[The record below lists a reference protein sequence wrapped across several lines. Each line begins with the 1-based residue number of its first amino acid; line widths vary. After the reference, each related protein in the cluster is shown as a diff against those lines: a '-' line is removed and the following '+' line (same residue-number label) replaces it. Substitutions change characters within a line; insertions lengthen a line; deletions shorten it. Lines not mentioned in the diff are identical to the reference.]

1 MLNALNEPDLYRF
14 FCLSLYRNIYYNVR
28 LRIEDIAK
36 ITGEKKGV
44 LKNFNK
50 SMDTV
55 LTRKKYPS
63 PINHP
68 VYEFTM
74 RSLYKI
80 PAMDYKGFIT
90 LSHKFTQV
98 KLSVKVKGY
107 YIKLLLI
114 AENNTIPL
122 TNIEIANKLG
132 ISKNTVFKYN
142 IELFQAGL
150 LKLFPDR
157 LELTPNELLISNDEA
172 KQKGGQ
178 NVHGLVAGLDAG
190 GGHVLHQ
197 GLVPH
202 RADGGDHT
210 HHNEDQQADEQGGGE
225 DFAHD
230 VHHRPLPHAKQQDQ
244 QEEEHREEDGA
255 HTGDQGSHRGLK
267 GGGGGPG
274 NGQHGTDAQHDGAH
288 QQHGRDLPNAGGD
301 LFRAA
306 LPENSEHRQQSQ
318 ADVRDV
324 VADEAQ
330 QPMGAGLQPQVGGED
345 HVPRPKKHG
354 KQSKANDETV
364 LQWFLHREPPFLR

>member
-1 MLNALNEPDLYRF
+1 MNLTCIDSFVCLY
-14 FCLSLYRNIYYNVR
+14 IETAII
-28 LRIEDIAK
+28 IEDIAK
-36 ITGEKKGV
+36 ITGEKEST

-107 YIKLLLI
+107 YIKLLI

-122 TNIEIANKLG
+122 TNIGIANKLG
-132 ISKNTVFKYN
+132 ISKNTVPQYN

-172 KQKGGQ
+172 KQKKEW
-178 NVHGLVAGLDAG
+178 H
-190 GGHVLHQ
+190 
-197 GLVPH
+197 PI
-202 RADGGDHT
+202 
-210 HHNEDQQADEQGGGE
+210 
-225 DFAHD
+225 
-230 VHHRPLPHAKQQDQ
+230 
-244 QEEEHREEDGA
+244 
-255 HTGDQGSHRGLK
+255 TGDL
-267 GGGGGPG
+267 
-274 NGQHGTDAQHDGAH
+274 
-288 QQHGRDLPNAGGD
+288 LPNIT
-301 LFRAA
+301 LSF
-306 LPENSEHRQQSQ
+306 N
-318 ADVRDV
+318 
-324 VADEAQ
+324 
-330 QPMGAGLQPQVGGED
+330 
-345 HVPRPKKHG
+345 K
-354 KQSKANDETV
+354 
-364 LQWFLHREPPFLR
+364 

>member
-1 MLNALNEPDLYRF
+1 MNIAKQHLINRTSIRTHNATINKSMLNALNEPDLYRF
-14 FCLSLYRNIYYNVR
+14 FCLSLYRNSYYNVR

-36 ITGEKKGV
+36 ITGEKENT

-122 TNIEIANKLG
+122 TNIGIANKLG
-132 ISKNTVFKYN
+132 ISKNTVSKYN

-172 KQKGGQ
+172 KQ
-178 NVHGLVAGLDAG
+178 
-190 GGHVLHQ
+190 
-197 GLVPH
+197 
-202 RADGGDHT
+202 R
-210 HHNEDQQADEQGGGE
+210 
-225 DFAHD
+225 
-230 VHHRPLPHAKQQDQ
+230 
-244 QEEEHREEDGA
+244 REWYPI
-255 HTGDQGSHRGLK
+255 TGDL
-267 GGGGGPG
+267 
-274 NGQHGTDAQHDGAH
+274 
-288 QQHGRDLPNAGGD
+288 LPNII
-301 LFRAA
+301 LSF
-306 LPENSEHRQQSQ
+306 N
-318 ADVRDV
+318 
-324 VADEAQ
+324 
-330 QPMGAGLQPQVGGED
+330 
-345 HVPRPKKHG
+345 K
-354 KQSKANDETV
+354 
-364 LQWFLHREPPFLR
+364 

>member
-1 MLNALNEPDLYRF
+1 MNIAKQHLINRTNIRTHNATINKSMINALNEPDLYRF
-14 FCLSLYRNIYYNVR
+14 FCLSLYRNSYYNVR

-50 SMDTV
+50 SMDTI

-122 TNIEIANKLG
+122 TNIGIANKLG

-142 IELFQAGL
+142 IELLDINEKDKTIEFRVHCSKGTYIRTLCENIAEKLGTIGYMKELNRVQVGQFNLNQAFTVEEL
-150 LKLFPDR
+150 EKNKENEKFLNQHLITVRNFFEKYPIIELKEEKLKLF
-157 LELTPNELLISNDEA
+157 LNGVQLTNNNDDGLYQIKVNNIVIGIGTIKNKLL
-172 KQKGGQ
+172 K
-178 NVHGLVAGLDAG
+178 
-190 GGHVLHQ
+190 
-197 GLVPH
+197 
-202 RADGGDHT
+202 
-210 HHNEDQQADEQGGGE
+210 
-225 DFAHD
+225 
-230 VHHRPLPHAKQQDQ
+230 
-244 QEEEHREEDGA
+244 REIIY
-255 HTGDQGSHRGLK
+255 
-267 GGGGGPG
+267 
-274 NGQHGTDAQHDGAH
+274 
-288 QQHGRDLPNAGGD
+288 
-301 LFRAA
+301 
-306 LPENSEHRQQSQ
+306 
-318 ADVRDV
+318 
-324 VADEAQ
+324 
-330 QPMGAGLQPQVGGED
+330 
-345 HVPRPKKHG
+345 
-354 KQSKANDETV
+354 
-364 LQWFLHREPPFLR
+364 

>member
-1 MLNALNEPDLYRF
+1 MAQQLLHNGGDQ
-14 FCLSLYRNIYYNVR
+14 V
-28 LRIEDIAK
+28 
-36 ITGEKKGV
+36 G
-44 LKNFNK
+44 
-50 SMDTV
+50 TV
-55 LTRKKYPS
+55 HGDVKEVCGGGAQ
-63 PINHP
+63 I
-68 VYEFTM
+68 
-74 RSLYKI
+74 
-80 PAMDYKGFIT
+80 GQ
-90 LSHKFTQV
+90 TQ
-98 KLSVKVKGY
+98 
-107 YIKLLLI
+107 IDHQQ
-114 AENNTIPL
+114 AD
-122 TNIEIANKLG
+122 ARH
-132 ISKNTVFKYN
+132 
-142 IELFQAGL
+142 QAGAADHADL
-150 LKLFPDR
+150 R
-157 LELTPNELLISNDEA
+157 LGLGVSLGLGTFENDEA

-330 QPMGAGLQPQVGGED
+330 QPMGAGLQPQKTWKTE
-345 HVPRPKKHG
+345 
-354 KQSKANDETV
+354 QS
-364 LQWFLHREPPFLR
+364 Q

>member
-1 MLNALNEPDLYRF
+1 MLNALNEPNLYRF

-50 SMDTV
+50 SMDTI

-107 YIKLLLI
+107 YIG
-114 AENNTIPL
+114 
-122 TNIEIANKLG
+122 IANKLG

-172 KQKGGQ
+172 KQKKEW
-178 NVHGLVAGLDAG
+178 H
-190 GGHVLHQ
+190 
-197 GLVPH
+197 PI
-202 RADGGDHT
+202 
-210 HHNEDQQADEQGGGE
+210 
-225 DFAHD
+225 
-230 VHHRPLPHAKQQDQ
+230 
-244 QEEEHREEDGA
+244 
-255 HTGDQGSHRGLK
+255 TGDL
-267 GGGGGPG
+267 
-274 NGQHGTDAQHDGAH
+274 
-288 QQHGRDLPNAGGD
+288 LPNII
-301 LFRAA
+301 LSF
-306 LPENSEHRQQSQ
+306 N
-318 ADVRDV
+318 
-324 VADEAQ
+324 
-330 QPMGAGLQPQVGGED
+330 
-345 HVPRPKKHG
+345 K
-354 KQSKANDETV
+354 
-364 LQWFLHREPPFLR
+364 